1 MANENGIL
9 VVAETADGQL
19 APVTAELLGAA
30 RRLAGE
36 LNQPVYAALLG
47 SGVEAL
53 AQEAIALGA
62 DKVFVAED
70 PLLAEYNTETHTAA
84 MEKVCAE
91 ANPSAVLIG
100 QTNTGRDLAPRL
112 AFRLGTAVAMDCVEL
127 AVESGKLIMT
137 RPCYGGSAMAALSS
151 NTMPAIATVRAKSQE
166 PLERDASRSGEVA
179 KVAPG
184 LDASALRAK
193 VVERTK
199 AEAEG
204 IRLEDAEV
212 VVCGGR
218 GIGSAEGFG
227 SLEELAKILGG
238 AVGATRAACDLG
250 WRPVAE
256 QIGLTGKVVSPTLY
270 FAVAV
275 SGASQH
281 MTGCSGSKNIV
292 AINKDPEA
300 NIFRSSRFGIVAD
313 YKQVMPALVEACRNL
328 KS

>member
-53 AQEAIALGA
+53 AQEAIAFGA

-112 AFRLGTAVAMDCVEL
+112 AFRLGSAVAMDCVEL
-127 AVESGKLIMT
+127 AVDSGKLIMT

-151 NTMPAIATVRAKSQE
+151 NTMPAVATVRAKSQE

-184 LDASALRAK
+184 LDASALHAK

-199 AEAEG
+199 AAAEG

-218 GIGSAEGFG
+218 GIGSAEGFS
-227 SLEELAKILGG
+227 SLEELAQILGG
-238 AVGATRAACDLG
+238 AVGATRAVCDLG

-300 NIFRSSRFGIVAD
+300 NIFKTSRFGIVAD